1 MTLMTFLGYI
11 TIGLIIG
18 WLSRLVT
25 KDRGVTMWPSLGFGV
40 LGAIAGTLIVQFLCC
55 RGSHWCFVYRKRIS
69 PGRTDLYQYKNHI
82 NFTICGTNFR
92 VWD

>member
-1 MTLMTFLGYI
+1 MTFLGYI

-40 LGAIAGTLIVQFLCC
+40 LGAIAGTLIVQFL
-55 RGSHWCFVYRKRIS
+55 GLAGAAFYAAVGAI
-69 PGRTDLYQYKNHI
+69 GVL
-82 NFTICGTNFR
+82 FTVNVFRQEEPIFTNTKTI
-92 VWD
+92 